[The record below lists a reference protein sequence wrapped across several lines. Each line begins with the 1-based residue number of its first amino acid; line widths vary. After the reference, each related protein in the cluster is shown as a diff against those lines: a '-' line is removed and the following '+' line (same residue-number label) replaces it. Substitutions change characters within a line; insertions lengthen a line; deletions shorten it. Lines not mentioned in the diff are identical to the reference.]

1 MLGSILLGAFAA
13 LLLGG
18 LNDNNRG
25 YYDDNDRIRQQLYD
39 ERNKK
44 NEEALELFN
53 QRKNDLISSFTSEL
67 KNDFSQKHDFCKKEI
82 EFEFNNYHKE
92 LNISIDK
99 ITSIE
104 DQDNIFISQIN
115 KSIKQLSKK
124 MSELEVKHLN
134 ILLVGPSGVGKSFL
148 INSILKLKKNNL
160 AETKISKPTTKT
172 FNVYES
178 KNVPNIRLIDSR
190 GIEKG
195 EYNVDSVVEEITK
208 FVEKKELSGNPDDFI
223 HCIWYCITGTR
234 FEDIEEQ
241 TLLKLSQLYDDS
253 KLPVMVVYTQAIIP
267 EYYKTIEKD
276 IKKIKN
282 NIEFIPVIADD
293 MKLSDGKNIKSKNLD
308 ILISK
313 SISKAKNAV
322 SSSVFSAIRK
332 IIKNDT
338 YWKINNN
345 FDKLKEKI
353 HEYISSNS
361 IQDFNEEKNYN
372 NIFKNILFFDET
384 NKDLKTESKDAIID
398 LVKTLNEKNNNI
410 MNQCLYSYIKEK
422 SEDLGKKLAEL
433 QTDVNNE
440 KAGYLNVYKKS
451 NEYSDEMGPVIKN
464 SIFEKVKNIEFMNYI
479 KLLPLK
485 ILGLLA
491 NHVKSKLISF
501 MISNSP
507 LNSINE
513 IIKEQFNK
521 IKL

>member
-25 YYDDNDRIRQQLYD
+25 YYDNNDRIRQQLYD

-92 LNISIDK
+92 LNITIDK

-104 DQDNIFISQIN
+104 GQDNIFISPIN

-282 NIEFIPVIADD
+282 NIEFIPVIAED
-293 MKLSDGKNIKSKNLD
+293 MKLSDGKNGWCPCMQKQ
-308 ILISK
+308 
-313 SISKAKNAV
+313 
-322 SSSVFSAIRK
+322 
-332 IIKNDT
+332 
-338 YWKINNN
+338 W
-345 FDKLKEKI
+345 
-353 HEYISSNS
+353 
-361 IQDFNEEKNYN
+361 
-372 NIFKNILFFDET
+372 
-384 NKDLKTESKDAIID
+384 
-398 LVKTLNEKNNNI
+398 
-410 MNQCLYSYIKEK
+410 
-422 SEDLGKKLAEL
+422 
-433 QTDVNNE
+433 
-440 KAGYLNVYKKS
+440 
-451 NEYSDEMGPVIKN
+451 
-464 SIFEKVKNIEFMNYI
+464 
-479 KLLPLK
+479 
-485 ILGLLA
+485 
-491 NHVKSKLISF
+491 
-501 MISNSP
+501 
-507 LNSINE
+507 
-513 IIKEQFNK
+513 
-521 IKL
+521 